1 MRYYPGLP
9 ADGRAD
15 PNAGSPDKEILVRK
29 KLLEQIVRL
38 KAAGATYVDAR
49 WYPVEEANQLVMWN
63 GNLKSAASSRESG
76 VGVRVLYRGG
86 WGFSAASELGNL
98 GALFERALDN
108 ARVAAQRVSFPV
120 RLAEK
125 EPVRATF
132 RSPNR
137 IDPFSVP
144 LAEKIAFLKELDGKL
159 NQPGVTQRIC
169 ELTFICKQIV
179 YLDSEG
185 SEIEKNLIEVFPG
198 IQVMGV
204 DAQGE
209 AHSRKFS
216 PPLSGA
222 TRGWET
228 LDPQLFGENA
238 QRIVGEMNQVLVAES
253 CPRDERSVILL
264 PGIMYLQTHETIGHA
279 LELDRILGYELAY
292 AGGSFV
298 KLEDFGALRYGSA
311 KLTARADATLPNSP
325 GSCGY
330 DDDGVA
336 AKDNLLIDK
345 GLLVGAVS
353 GRQMVEEANARAGRP
368 IFSGSSGANR
378 ATSFY
383 RVPIERMTNINID
396 PGPDGSLDDIVRNTE
411 RGIILDGDKS
421 WSIGSNREQFHFAT
435 DIGWLVEDGQ
445 VTRVVKNSTYL
456 GDTVKFYNSLS
467 AVGDR
472 STWEVRSVD
481 NCGKGQPNQIMQL
494 GHGIP
499 VCRFDKVTIGE

>member
-1 MRYYPGLP
+1 L
-9 ADGRAD
+9 
-15 PNAGSPDKEILVRK
+15 RK
-29 KLLEQIVRL
+29 KLLEQIDRL
-38 KAAGATYVDAR
+38 KAAGASYVDAR

-76 VGVRVLYRGG
+76 VGVRVLFRGA
-86 WGFSAASELGNL
+86 WGFSAASDLGNL
-98 GALFERALDN
+98 SALFEKALDN

-125 EPVRATF
+125 EPVRASF

-144 LAEKIAFLKELDGKL
+144 LAEKIAFLKELDGEL

-169 ELTFICKQIV
+169 DLTFMRKQIV

-185 SEIEKNLIEVFPG
+185 SEIEKQIIEVFPG
-198 IQVMGV
+198 IQVMGL

-216 PPLSGA
+216 PSLSGA
-222 TRGWET
+222 TRGWES
-228 LDPQLFGENA
+228 LDPGLFSENA
-238 QRIVGEMNQVLVAES
+238 QRIVREMNQVRLAES
-253 CPRDERSVILL
+253 CPKDRRSVILL

-298 KLEDFGALRYGSA
+298 KLEDFGTLRYGSA
-311 KLTARADATLPNSP
+311 KLTARANATLPNSP
-325 GSCGY
+325 GSFGY
-330 DDDGVA
+330 DDDGVPA
-336 AKDNLLIDK
+336 QDNLLIDQ
-345 GLLVGAVS
+345 GLLVGAVT
-353 GRQMVEEANARAGRP
+353 GRQMVQEANARAGKT
-368 IFSGSSGANR
+368 IFRGSSGANR

-396 PGPDGSLDDIVRNTE
+396 PGPDGTLDDIVRNTE

-445 VTRVVKNSTYL
+445 VTRVVKNATYL
-456 GDTVKFYNSLS
+456 GDTVTFYNSLS
-467 AVGDR
+467 AVGDQ

-499 VCRFDKVTIGE
+499 VCRFDAVTIGE